1 MRKGI
6 WLTHSAE
13 ETFELGYQLGE
24 ELSAS
29 TLILLAG
36 NLGAGKTVFSK
47 GLAAG
52 LDIDP
57 ANVTSP
63 TFTLVNEY
71 TGRLNLVHLDLYRL
85 PSGVESAYSL
95 GLTEIL
101 ASNAVT
107 VIEWAEKLRG
117 FPLPPGYHI
126 QISYIGDQDRSIE
139 ITSV

>member
-1 MRKGI
+1 MKKGT

-29 TLILLAG
+29 TLILLDG

-52 LDIDP
+52 LDINP
-57 ANVTSP
+57 ADVTSP

-71 TGRLNLVHLDLYRL
+71 TGRLNLVHIDLYRL
-85 PSGVESAYSL
+85 PTGVEAAYSL

-107 VIEWAEKLRG
+107 IIEWAEKLKG

-126 QISYIGDQDRSIE
+126 QITYITDQDRSIE
-139 ITSV
+139 ITSI